1 MTLVLDLLENAGL
14 LLAVCFTYRFIAA
27 RWPDD
32 RLHRESGAGVL
43 FGAAAAIAMSMA
55 VAVPGVGIFDART
68 VVLSLGALYG
78 GPVTAALAG
87 GLAGGYRIYLGG
99 ETAAIVVGV
108 LVITS
113 ACLIGLGLRRR
124 WRDRLTEIAGW
135 RFLAFGAAVEEL
147 QAGRGSR
154 YDAGVV
160 DACLAELEARGG
172 AWWSADSPRDAA

>member
-87 GLAGGYRIYLGG
+87 GLAGGSRIYLGG

-108 LVITS
+108 LVGLFVS
-113 ACLIGLGLRRR
+113 MAFPMAGAVLLSVLAVDVLILSRLPALRH
-124 WRDRLTEIAGW
+124 RLT
-135 RFLAFGAAVEEL
+135 
-147 QAGRGSR
+147 
-154 YDAGVV
+154 
-160 DACLAELEARGG
+160 
-172 AWWSADSPRDAA
+172 